1 MKTHPT
7 KIALALMAL
16 GGFSAQASANLVI
29 TEYVEGGGQN
39 KAIEI
44 SNMGAVEVDLS
55 AHEYKLVQYKN
66 GATNSS
72 YIQSLVGKLSPNESV
87 VYRHK
92 DAETEVGIASTIIDH
107 NGNDAYILYKD
118 DAVIDRF
125 GVKGEDK
132 TWTDAGTGFNSK
144 DKTLRRK
151 ASVISGDTNPTAPFP
166 SDAGEWEVFNKDTLD
181 GLGCSGVD
189 SCGAA
194 PLPEGVLLITEYVE
208 GSSSNKVVEISNVGG
223 ASIDLTANEYK
234 LSLFTNGATEPKT
247 TQLLADV
254 VSSLEPG
261 KSIVFHNGSAWDEF
275 KVGTESTITW
285 FNGDDV
291 LVLYKDN
298 VVIDRF
304 GNIGNPEDNIWTD
317 PNNPDFSSENKTL
330 RRKNGITVGD
340 TDAFKPFPGDN
351 NQWVAFDIDTADGI
365 GCPGEGACDSTP
377 PGPDPDPDVPCTNC
391 ENLEKV
397 ADATKYNFDLYYNDV
412 LTADLNTPQEWKAA
426 LSAIALQGQKP
437 LSYKGVWTVLTYSDE
452 DPANPKNVIELY
464 SGKSISKYDNGGNKG
479 DWNREHVWPKSH
491 GFPGESQWGYTD
503 AHHLRPTDVSV
514 NGARAAYDFD
524 NIATLEGSTELTGA
538 PGNYV
543 NAGMSAFEPRDEV
556 KGDVARMM
564 FYMDTRY
571 ETGGNGNMPDL
582 VLVDKI
588 GTDADKH
595 EAGKLCALYQWHLQ
609 DPVGDADRQRNDA
622 VYEYQGNR
630 NPYIDNPEWVQQ
642 VYGADCGPELD
653 VTFVI
658 EGPATVVEGV
668 GFTLDA
674 AKTTAANGK
683 PLTFEWSHASGIELN
698 MSQDGALLRAVS
710 GPVAQN
716 EAAELEL
723 TVTDGELS
731 ATHLIEITIE
741 DKPLDADIQFVGETS
756 VDEGGVVSIEATP
769 DQTVAGDAIQ
779 YIWTQVSGTAVEF
792 TPNGALLDFT
802 APDVELDTEL
812 VFSLEAFDGRHH
824 AHKTLTVTVKNQASA
839 GWEEPEGGA
848 MGALLT
854 LLLPLA
860 FWRRRKA

>member
-118 DAVIDRF
+118 DVVIDRF

-181 GLGCSGVD
+181 GLGCSGVEACAG
-189 SCGAA
+189 SS
-194 PLPEGVLLITEYVE
+194 EGVLLITEYIE
-208 GSSSNKVVEISNVGG
+208 GSGNNKVIEISNVGG
-223 ASIDLTANEYK
+223 ADLDLDAHEYK
-234 LSLFTNGATEPKT
+234 LVLFSDTAEPEKPGNTEILSGTLKPNESL
-247 TQLLADV
+247 
-254 VSSLEPG
+254 
-261 KSIVFHNGSAWDEF
+261 VFYNNTGDDEF
-275 KVGTESTITW
+275 KKTGISSNVTF
-285 FNGDDV
+285 FNGDDT
-291 LVLYKDN
+291 LILYKDN

-304 GNIGNPEDNIWTD
+304 GKLGEKITWTD
-317 PNNPDFSSENKTL
+317 DTTGFSSANKTL
-330 RRKNGITVGD
+330 RRKENVTVGD
-340 TDAFKPFPGDN
+340 TDAKAPFPGTDV
-351 NQWVAFDIDTADGI
+351 QWAVFDINTADGI

-426 LSAIALQGQKP
+426 LSAVALQGQKP

-491 GFPGESQWGYTD
+491 GFPSESLWGYTD

-653 VTFVI
+653 VTFMI

-716 EAAELEL
+716 ETVELEL

-769 DQTVAGDAIQ
+769 AQTGTGDAIQ
-779 YIWTQVSGTAVEF
+779 YTWTQVSGTAVEF
-792 TPNGALLDFT
+792 KPNGALLDFT
-802 APDVELDTEL
+802 APDVELDAEL